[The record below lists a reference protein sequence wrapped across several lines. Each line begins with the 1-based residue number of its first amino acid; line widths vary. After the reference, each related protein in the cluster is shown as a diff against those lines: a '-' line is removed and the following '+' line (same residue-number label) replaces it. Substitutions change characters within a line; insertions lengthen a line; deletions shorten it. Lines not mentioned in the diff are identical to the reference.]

1 MFSPGDRD
9 LSQPSEAIQKLI
21 LAQFQGDW
29 VDRLSIDQMFTL
41 IDRVLPFE
49 ACLYHQILPL
59 FIEGDRLF
67 LGMVSLEDAPAIE
80 YARRMISYINY
91 SLMPRQISSGGLQV
105 ALTAYLKYAGKK
117 SAGRNRVD
125 QSVGKQ
131 SVGKQPVEVSPLKP
145 GASHFEQNYFSIRAK
160 IEQDV
165 NANDRKTL
173 IVDSPEYLDSPPNQP
188 VSPPPNQPVSSPVSP
203 PVSPPSL
210 ENRAPS
216 PPKSIERT
224 ARAVPFPV
232 NVSLL
237 ESLPVLAVQ
246 ARHPNSSLESL
257 THLPPEDLMQEL
269 LARVLAH
276 GIGRLYFECHVTH
289 GRILW
294 SQDGVLQSVLEE
306 LPLPHFRGIIDS
318 LKQLVQLA
326 PDPVDKL
333 EQLEV
338 EYVYDR
344 NRILLRCR
352 FMPNSYGEEAN
363 LQVLR
368 GAALKFYQSQQV
380 SKLERDALGIA
391 KQLQN
396 KLKEIRD
403 RVRTEPDIVSN
414 KFDVLPA
421 LSQFLQAMEEE
432 SRDSR
437 ANPKKDER

>member
-1 MFSPGDRD
+1 MSSPGDRD

-49 ACLYHQILPL
+49 ACLYHQVLPL

-67 LGMVSLEDAPAIE
+67 LGMVSLEDTSATE
-80 YARRMISYINY
+80 YARRMISYIHY
-91 SLMPRQISSGGLQV
+91 SLMPRQISSEALQV
-105 ALTAYLKYAGKK
+105 ALTAYLKYVGKK
-117 SAGRNRVD
+117 PL
-125 QSVGKQ
+125 GKKPPIKAQ
-131 SVGKQPVEVSPLKP
+131 ALKP
-145 GASHFEQNYFSIRAK
+145 EALNSEQNYFSIRAK
-160 IEQDV
+160 IEQETDPS
-165 NANDRKTL
+165 DRKTL
-173 IVDSPEYLDSPPNQP
+173 IVDSPEYLDSLPSHP
-188 VSPPPNQPVSSPVSP
+188 VSHPVPSVSAPPPKAID
-203 PVSPPSL
+203 
-210 ENRAPS
+210 R
-216 PPKSIERT
+216 IER
-224 ARAVPFPV
+224 AASFPL

-237 ESLPVLAVQ
+237 ESLPVLALQ
-246 ARHPNSSLESL
+246 ARQSQRSLESL
-257 THLPPEDLMQEL
+257 ADLPPQDLLQEL

-276 GIGRLYFECHVTH
+276 GIGRLYFECHATH

-294 SQDGVLQSVLEE
+294 SQDGVLQSVLEQ
-306 LPLPHFRGIIDS
+306 LPLPHFRGMINS
-318 LKQLVQLA
+318 LKQLMQLA

-333 EQLEV
+333 EQIEA

-352 FMPNSYGEEAN
+352 FMPNSYGEEAT

-403 RVRTEPDIVSN
+403 RVRTEPGSVSA

-432 SRDSR
+432 SRDLR
-437 ANPKKDER
+437 ASKRDEK

>member
-1 MFSPGDRD
+1 MSSPGDRD
-9 LSQPSEAIQKLI
+9 LSQPSKAIQKLI

-29 VDRLSIDQMFTL
+29 VDRLSIDHMFTL

-49 ACLYHQILPL
+49 ACLYHQVLPL
-59 FIEGDRLF
+59 FIEGDRMF
-67 LGMVSLEDAPAIE
+67 LGMVNLHDNSATE

-91 SLMPRQISSGGLQV
+91 SLMPRQISSEALQV
-105 ALTAYLKYAGKK
+105 SLTAYLKY
-117 SAGRNRVD
+117 
-125 QSVGKQ
+125 
-131 SVGKQPVEVSPLKP
+131 VGKQPVGKKPAGKKQPIKEPALKP
-145 GASHFEQNYFSIRAK
+145 EALNSEHLNSEQSYFAIRAK
-160 IEQDV
+160 IEQEVDPS
-165 NANDRKTL
+165 DRRTL
-173 IVDSPEYLDSPPNQP
+173 IVDSPEYLDSPPSHP
-188 VSPPPNQPVSSPVSP
+188 TPAVSAPPPKPIDRV
-203 PVSPPSL
+203 
-210 ENRAPS
+210 ERAAS
-216 PPKSIERT
+216 F
-224 ARAVPFPV
+224 PF

-246 ARHPNSSLESL
+246 ARHPERSLESL
-257 THLPPEDLMQEL
+257 ADLPPQDLLQEL

-276 GIGRLYFECHVTH
+276 GIGRLYFECHATH

-294 SQDGVLQSVLEE
+294 SQDGVVQSVLEQ
-306 LPLPHFRGIIDS
+306 LPLPHFRGIISS
-318 LKQLVQLA
+318 LKQLMQLA

-333 EQLEV
+333 EQLEA

-352 FMPNSYGEEAN
+352 FMPNSYGEEVT

-380 SKLERDALGIA
+380 SKLERDAFGIA
-391 KQLQN
+391 QQLQN

-403 RVRTEPDIVSN
+403 RVRTEPGSGST

-432 SRDSR
+432 SRDLR
-437 ANPKKDER
+437 ASKRDEK

>member
-1 MFSPGDRD
+1 MSSPGDRD
-9 LSQPSEAIQKLI
+9 LSQPSEAIQQLI

-29 VDRLSIDQMFTL
+29 VDRLSIDHMFTL

-49 ACLYHQILPL
+49 ACLYHQVLPL
-59 FIEGDRLF
+59 FIEGDRMF
-67 LGMVSLEDAPAIE
+67 LGMVNLHDTPAVE

-91 SLMPRQISSGGLQV
+91 SVMPRQISSEALQV
-105 ALTAYLKYAGKK
+105 SLTAYLKYVGKKPAGK
-117 SAGRNRVD
+117 N
-125 QSVGKQ
+125 
-131 SVGKQPVEVSPLKP
+131 QPIKEPALKP
-145 GASHFEQNYFSIRAK
+145 ELNSEQNYFAIRAR
-160 IEQDV
+160 IEQEVDPG
-165 NANDRKTL
+165 DRKTL
-173 IVDSPEYLDSPPNQP
+173 IVDSPEYLDSPPSHSASQLTP
-188 VSPPPNQPVSSPVSP
+188 AVSVPPPKPIDRVG
-203 PVSPPSL
+203 
-210 ENRAPS
+210 RAAS
-216 PPKSIERT
+216 
-224 ARAVPFPV
+224 FPL

-246 ARHPNSSLESL
+246 ARHPERSLESL
-257 THLPPEDLMQEL
+257 ADLPPQDLLQEL

-276 GIGRLYFECHVTH
+276 GIGRLYFECHATH

-294 SQDGVLQSVLEE
+294 SQDGVVQCVLEQ
-306 LPLPHFRGIIDS
+306 LPLHHFRGIIGS
-318 LKQLVQLA
+318 LKQLLQLA

-333 EQLEV
+333 EQLEA

-352 FMPNSYGEEAN
+352 FMPNSYGEEVT

-380 SKLERDALGIA
+380 SKLERDAFGIA

-403 RVRTEPDIVSN
+403 RVRTEPGSVSP

-432 SRDSR
+432 SRDLR
-437 ANPKKDER
+437 ASKRDEK

>member
-1 MFSPGDRD
+1 MSSPGDRD
-9 LSQPSEAIQKLI
+9 LSQPSEAIQQLI

-29 VDRLSIDQMFTL
+29 VDRLSIDHMFTL

-49 ACLYHQILPL
+49 ACLYHQVLPL
-59 FIEGDRLF
+59 FIEGDRMF
-67 LGMVSLEDAPAIE
+67 LGMVNLHDTPAVE

-91 SLMPRQISSGGLQV
+91 SVMPRQISSEALQV
-105 ALTAYLKYAGKK
+105 SLTAYLKYVGKK
-117 SAGRNRVD
+117 PADN
-125 QSVGKQ
+125 
-131 SVGKQPVEVSPLKP
+131 KQPIQEPALKP
-145 GASHFEQNYFSIRAK
+145 EALNSEQNYFAIRAR
-160 IEQDV
+160 IEQEVDPG
-165 NANDRKTL
+165 DRKTL
-173 IVDSPEYLDSPPNQP
+173 IVDSPEYLDSLPSHSVIQSTPAG
-188 VSPPPNQPVSSPVSP
+188 SAPPPKPIDRVG
-203 PVSPPSL
+203 
-210 ENRAPS
+210 RAAS
-216 PPKSIERT
+216 
-224 ARAVPFPV
+224 FPL

-246 ARHPNSSLESL
+246 ARHPERSLESL
-257 THLPPEDLMQEL
+257 ADLPPEDLLQEL

-276 GIGRLYFECHVTH
+276 GIGRLYFECHAAH

-294 SQDGVLQSVLEE
+294 SQDGVVQSVLEQ
-306 LPLPHFRGIIDS
+306 LPLPHFQGIIGS
-318 LKQLVQLA
+318 LKQLMQLA

-333 EQLEV
+333 EQLEA

-352 FMPNSYGEEAN
+352 FMPNSYGEEVT

-380 SKLERDALGIA
+380 SKLERDAFGIA
-391 KQLQN
+391 QQLQN

-403 RVRTEPDIVSN
+403 RVRTEPGSVSA

-432 SRDSR
+432 SRDLR
-437 ANPKKDER
+437 PAKRD